1 MKTLDD
7 IKKIAEETKN
17 EGFDYL
23 DFLNQTSDSI
33 KKIDLDNKKKK
44 IYFNEIPTIE
54 AFYYLEAYL
63 IRTLIATSIL
73 PNSECYF
80 KPNKFTTMLKKIDE
94 YYCDR
99 IIILFSKTIL
109 YMVNQYIFSNNYMTI
124 EQLEEEFDNEE
135 DYDQEESEKSAQCML
150 EYIYDTERFLKLY
163 HVILSDNLSLIDE
176 KQRNIDVRKINKNI
190 IKFLESNFIKDICNN
205 TIFSDLFPEMSN
217 IDKVYYERLID
228 LVSCIL
234 SERKLDTTEKIIL
247 EDECGYKQTVSSNK
261 YNEIMKGFFN

>member
-7 IKKIAEETKN
+7 IKKIANETKS

-23 DFLNQTSDSI
+23 DYLNETLDSI
-33 KKIDLDNKKKK
+33 KKIDSDNKKNK
-44 IYFNEIPTIE
+44 ISFHEIPNIE

-63 IRTLIATSIL
+63 LRTLIATSIL

-80 KPNKFTTMLKKIDE
+80 EPNKFTTMLKKIDK

-99 IIILFSKTIL
+99 IVILFSKTIL
-109 YMVNQYIFSNNYMTI
+109 YMVNQYIFSNYMTI
-124 EQLEEEFDNEE
+124 EELEEECNNEE
-135 DYDQEESEKSAQCML
+135 DYDEEESEKSAQSML
-150 EYIYDTERFLKLY
+150 EYIYDTERFLRLY
-163 HVILSDNLSLIDE
+163 HVILSDNLNSIDE

-190 IKFLESNFIKDICNN
+190 LKFLESNLIKDICNN

-234 SERKLDTTEKIIL
+234 SERKLDTTEKIVL
-247 EDECGYKQTVSSNK
+247 EDECGYKQTISSNK
-261 YNEIMKGFFN
+261 YHEIMKGFFN